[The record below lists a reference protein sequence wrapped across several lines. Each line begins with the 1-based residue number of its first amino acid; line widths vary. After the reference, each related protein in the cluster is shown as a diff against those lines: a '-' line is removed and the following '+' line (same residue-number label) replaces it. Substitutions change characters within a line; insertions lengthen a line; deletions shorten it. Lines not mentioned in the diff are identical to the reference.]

1 MIVYEIL
8 TIILAISYIS
18 IFLFYLLGWMSLP
31 VYIPSESKPHTKVSI
46 IIPARNEEQNIFSL
60 LNDLL
65 QQTYPPSLF
74 EIIVVDDFSEDRT
87 FEIVESIVDPRIK
100 FLRLKDFIKEDERI
114 FSYKKKAIEIAISNS
129 NGELM
134 ITTDADCRVK
144 SNWLATMVNF
154 YEEKRCQ
161 MIVATVLMEGER
173 KFFDKFQELDFVGMM
188 GITAATLHLNFPT
201 MCNGA
206 NLAFQRKAF
215 EEVNGYEG
223 VSEKS
228 SGDDML
234 LMHKIA
240 EKWNGGAK
248 FLKSRE
254 AVVYSSTQKSIR
266 SFFSQRMRW
275 TSKSQSYSDW
285 KIKANLLLVYLFNLL
300 ILASLFLSIF
310 YSQLWLVFF
319 FQLSIKIILDF
330 AFLSQVT
337 GFFNRQKLLWLFL
350 LIEAL
355 HIFYIVVVGFAGNF
369 FQTSWKGRKVQ

>member
-1 MIVYEIL
+1 
-8 TIILAISYIS
+8 
-18 IFLFYLLGWMSLP
+18 
-31 VYIPSESKPHTKVSI
+31 
-46 IIPARNEEQNIFSL
+46 
-60 LNDLL
+60 
-65 QQTYPPSLF
+65 
-74 EIIVVDDFSEDRT
+74 
-87 FEIVESIVDPRIK
+87 
-100 FLRLKDFIKEDERI
+100 
-114 FSYKKKAIEIAISNS
+114 
-129 NGELM
+129 
-134 ITTDADCRVK
+134 
-144 SNWLATMVNF
+144 
-154 YEEKRCQ
+154 
-161 MIVATVLMEGER
+161 
-173 KFFDKFQELDFVGMM
+173 
-188 GITAATLHLNFPT
+188 
-201 MCNGA
+201 
-206 NLAFQRKAF
+206 
-215 EEVNGYEG
+215 
-223 VSEKS
+223 
-228 SGDDML
+228 
-234 LMHKIA
+234 MHKIA

-285 KIKANLLLVYLFNLL
+285 KIKANLLLVYLFNLS